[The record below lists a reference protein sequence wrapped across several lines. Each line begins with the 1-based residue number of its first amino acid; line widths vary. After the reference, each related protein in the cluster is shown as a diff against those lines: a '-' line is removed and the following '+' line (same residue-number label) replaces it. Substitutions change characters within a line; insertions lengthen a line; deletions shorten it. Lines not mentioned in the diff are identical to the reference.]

1 MTKVVAGWLAVMLI
15 GAPLLGQNLCEYQA
29 PETYLQDLKISF
41 YYRHFDA
48 PDGPGPE
55 VSSGR
60 LFSSYYLLQDSPT
73 FGLSFTGSGEVNLQG
88 LQVGGIAGEASG
100 TLRRY
105 FQEEAPYF
113 AFGGL
118 EASWAS
124 GFALPGVEV
133 RGGLGYGHFTDVTPL
148 AKAYR
153 IEAKLLEQGAI
164 AAALSN
170 EALLA
175 VAREIGRRA
184 EFPGLADLVAAVEEI
199 IEAETHATLDARA
212 LLTIEEII
220 EEEGW
225 SRYCGYALQLGVGYQ
240 LLDPEGQERDFL
252 VTMSAE
258 GALAPEPGSQ
268 LLVRASFSGPI
279 PITEQYTLTLTAS
292 YDYRLNETT
301 TFVAQYSLRQ
311 VKPAG
316 QVPAGDQSAL
326 FRLNFDFGGA
336 DFSLQVTFS
345 KVAEDP
351 TWTQDLIMSVGM
363 DIL

>member
-1 MTKVVAGWLAVMLI
+1 
-15 GAPLLGQNLCEYQA
+15 
-29 PETYLQDLKISF
+29 
-41 YYRHFDA
+41 
-48 PDGPGPE
+48 
-55 VSSGR
+55 
-60 LFSSYYLLQDSPT
+60 
-73 FGLSFTGSGEVNLQG
+73 
-88 LQVGGIAGEASG
+88 
-100 TLRRY
+100 
-105 FQEEAPYF
+105 
-113 AFGGL
+113 
-118 EASWAS
+118 
-124 GFALPGVEV
+124 VEV

-184 EFPGLADLVAAVEEI
+184 EFPELADLVAAVEEI

-336 DFSLQVTFS
+336 DFSLQVAFS

>member
-1 MTKVVAGWLAVMLI
+1 MVKVAVGWLAAAVILV
-15 GAPLLGQNLCEYQA
+15 PLWGQNLCEYQA
-29 PETYLQDLKISF
+29 PETYLQDLKLSF

-48 PDGPGPE
+48 PDAPGPE

-60 LFSSYYLLQDSPT
+60 LFASYYLLQDSPT
-73 FGLSFTGSGEVNLQG
+73 FGLSFTGSGELHLQG
-88 LQVGGIAGEASG
+88 LAIGKIAGEGSG

-113 AFGGL
+113 AFGGV

-124 GFALPGVEV
+124 GFTLPGVEV

-153 IEAKLLEQGAI
+153 IEAKLLELGAI
-164 AAALSN
+164 ASALSKQ
-170 EALLA
+170 AIMA
-175 VAREIGRRA
+175 VAEQIARRA
-184 EFPGLADLVAAVEEI
+184 EFPQLADLMAALEEI
-199 IEAETHATLDARA
+199 IEGETHATLDARA
-212 LLTIEEII
+212 LLAIEEVV

-225 SRYCGYALQLGVGYQ
+225 SRYCGYALQVGVGYE
-240 LLDPEGQERDFL
+240 LVDPEGMPRDFL

-268 LLVRASFSGPI
+268 LLVRASLSGPL
-279 PITEQYTLTLTAS
+279 PIAEQYTLTFTAS
-292 YDYRLNETT
+292 YDYRLNDTT

-311 VKPAG
+311 VKPRE
-316 QVPAGDQSAL
+316 QLPAGDQSAA

-336 DFSLQVTFS
+336 DFSLQITFS

-351 TWTQDLIMSVGM
+351 TWTQDLLISVGM